1 MDNIVHLCHVRIYTE
16 MSETMKPTPKT
27 TEIRTDKRIFVLN
40 KVEAAE
46 SLSRVLR
53 HIIELSAKAREPIN
67 GQQAEGLRQLVQ
79 LKNLLATT
87 EDA

>member
-1 MDNIVHLCHVRIYTE
+1 MDNIVHLCLVHIYTE
-16 MSETMKPTPKT
+16 MSEHMEHPPKT
-27 TEIRTDKRIFVLN
+27 TETLTDKGISVLN

-46 SLSRVLR
+46 SLGRVLR

-67 GQQAEGLRQLVQ
+67 GQQAEDLRQLVQ
-79 LKNLLATT
+79 LKNLLSTT